1 MLDLRGQT
9 VECILSTQAI
19 SQKSLPPVSPVE
31 VTKNQWISVEI
42 HLNEFL
48 RLREQVIFHGA
59 MPLIVLPRFL
69 SSLVTFEISRILLI
83 SILFSFSMT
92 TTSHSVLLAVAGG
105 WYWFIVR
112 ENYC

>member
-1 MLDLRGQT
+1 
-9 VECILSTQAI
+9 VYVFSLSQAI

-48 RLREQVIFHGA
+48 RLSFFYLKKTEQVIFHGA